1 MNSLQPLH
9 AVERALIE
17 IQLLLLNDP
26 TIRKLLYYDTPDAI
40 EKEAPTIQELAD
52 YIKVEPVAEFALLNY
67 ERNSFI
73 MMDIS
78 NIALL
83 PRQMGKNVIEA
94 VGAIGIFTKLDLWL
108 LKDKRLRTN
117 AIADRII
124 AILHELKLSAV
135 GPVNIIQLKR
145 LNVSQDISGIVIG
158 FSIIDDQTTTTI

>member
-94 VGAIGIFTKLDLWL
+94 VGAIGIFTKLDL
-108 LKDKRLRTN
+108 
-117 AIADRII
+117 
-124 AILHELKLSAV
+124 
-135 GPVNIIQLKR
+135 
-145 LNVSQDISGIVIG
+145 
-158 FSIIDDQTTTTI
+158 

>member
-1 MNSLQPLH
+1 
-9 AVERALIE
+9 
-17 IQLLLLNDP
+17 
-26 TIRKLLYYDTPDAI
+26 
-40 EKEAPTIQELAD
+40 
-52 YIKVEPVAEFALLNY
+52 
-67 ERNSFI
+67 
-73 MMDIS
+73 
-78 NIALL
+78 
-83 PRQMGKNVIEA
+83 MGKNVIEA

-135 GPVNIIQLKR
+135 GPINIIQLKR